1 MDSYILYVNAHILYV
16 NAYLDIKIQGQCKS
30 LILIDWQKY
39 F

>member
-1 MDSYILYVNAHILYV
+1 MNSYILYV
-16 NAYLDIKIQGQCKS
+16 NAYLDIKIQRQCKS